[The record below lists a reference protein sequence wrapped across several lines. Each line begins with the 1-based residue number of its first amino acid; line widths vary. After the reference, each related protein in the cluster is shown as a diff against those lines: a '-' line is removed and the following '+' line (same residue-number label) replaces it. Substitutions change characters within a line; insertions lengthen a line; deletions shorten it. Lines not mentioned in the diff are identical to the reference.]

1 MLCTAAFN
9 IYNMIRIPTGLSV
22 LQGVLVCPTHMQMDT
37 LTMERA
43 ALVEI
48 GRVYVMHV
56 IQINNIKI
64 KF

>member
-1 MLCTAAFN
+1 VHIT
-9 IYNMIRIPTGLSV
+9 
-22 LQGVLVCPTHMQMDT
+22 QMDT

-56 IQINNIKI
+56 MQINFLNKN
-64 KF
+64 